1 MFKKNEIIWKRH
13 EEYIQKLIEENNSD
27 LTLGELLDKIPYNL
41 MVDLNFQEYY
51 KHPFRYVTIKFCKKE
66 LPKSFLDRK
75 ISHLK
80 HDLYFDGKGLEYLRP
95 ILIIVMPLYHWRQIA
110 WGEDRQNMINPKYR
124 IFK

>member
-1 MFKKNEIIWKRH
+1 MFKIWKRH

-51 KHPFRYVTIKFCKKE
+51 KHPFRYVTIDFVKKE
-66 LPKSFLDRK
+66 LPKSFLNRK

-95 ILIIVMPLYHWRQIA
+95 ILIIAMPLYHWRQIA
-110 WGEDRQNMINPKYR
+110 WREDRQNMINPKYR

>member
-1 MFKKNEIIWKRH
+1 MFKKNKIIWKQH

-41 MVDLNFQEYY
+41 MVDLNFQEYH
-51 KHPFRYVTIKFCKKE
+51 KHPFRYVTIDFVKKE
-66 LPKSFLDRK
+66 LPKSFLNRK

-80 HDLYFDGKGLEYLRP
+80 DDLYFDGKGLEYLRP